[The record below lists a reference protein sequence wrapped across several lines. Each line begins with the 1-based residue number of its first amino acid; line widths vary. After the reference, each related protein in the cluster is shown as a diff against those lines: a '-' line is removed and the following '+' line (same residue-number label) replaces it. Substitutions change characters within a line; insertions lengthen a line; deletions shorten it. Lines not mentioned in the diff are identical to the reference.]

1 MDSNYNNLKYINNFR
16 IEYILR
22 MSSVFIIFLII
33 TVLYFIIGVK
43 DLTPTDYLGT
53 ISFLVFWNVF
63 ITVIGSLI
71 VFMTISRSFKN
82 GNPDKIKRSIN
93 RLPVLSSLLIASISF
108 FYCALITLGGLKTE
122 AESYKSLFKIIE
134 FSISIIYTYIII
146 PVYYATIII
155 ENLLMKIRKKIFII
169 KNIQFESSGKKF
181 RNELFV
187 SFIII
192 SLYPIINILFSLY
205 THGLI
210 ATILKLNPYLI
221 SYFIIVVL
229 GVLFIVFFK
238 TRSFTEPIQN
248 LSLFVE
254 DLKNGNFSKRLPVTV
269 NNEIGNLTFN
279 INRMAEGLED
289 REKIKDIFG
298 KMVDPAIRDYI
309 LKENIK
315 LGGILTEG
323 TVLFSD
329 IRDFTTISEKM
340 PPEKVVFFLNK
351 YFEVMSNCITKTG
364 GVVNK
369 YIGDAIMALFGVPVK
384 SENQSI
390 QAIDSAIKMQQSLKN
405 LNEEFKKLDLPALKT
420 GIGIHKGKLVAGNI
434 GSTSRMEY
442 TVIGDTVN
450 LCSRIEGVS
459 KYYGD
464 GILISDTIKM
474 DIENNPKYI
483 YRFLLNVK
491 VKGRNAPVSIYEVL
505 NGLPDIEQRL
515 INDYLEEYKKGV
527 DFYNNKIIDEAK
539 IIFENILKKNEN
551 DKIVR
556 YYIKECKYFMNKEMA
571 LCEKKLLF

>member
-22 MSSVFIIFLII
+22 MSSVFIIYLII

-43 DLTPTDYLGT
+43 DLTPIDYLGT

-369 YIGDAIMALFGVPVK
+369 YI
-384 SENQSI
+384 
-390 QAIDSAIKMQQSLKN
+390 
-405 LNEEFKKLDLPALKT
+405 
-420 GIGIHKGKLVAGNI
+420 
-434 GSTSRMEY
+434 
-442 TVIGDTVN
+442 
-450 LCSRIEGVS
+450 
-459 KYYGD
+459 
-464 GILISDTIKM
+464 
-474 DIENNPKYI
+474 

-539 IIFENILKKNEN
+539 IVFENILKKNEN

-556 YYIKECKYFMNKEMA
+556 YYIKECKYFMNKGMA